1 MTFVVFAVCREPTKY
16 RHPSAGRKKTRQ
28 GQSLFTPSAKQRN
41 APERA
46 HFAKAKNANCSYAT
60 VRSPAHDRHEPRRHI
75 DRRSVP
81 QCHHGSIRPTELRL
95 ALPRLWSRERADD
108 RDVPLQAVAEG
119 GCNVVTVHLMI
130 WKNHVPVPKCGA
142 EENSRTMSESYRMVD
157 CAACLDCSWCDGT
170 KKILDGFGDES
181 DCGHCVEK
189 DGKP

>member
-1 MTFVVFAVCREPTKY
+1 MLGDVGRRRRSLCQVGEIRKVFPRRAGWAVCIQMPCLW
-16 RHPSAGRKKTRQ
+16 ANDDALLRQ
-28 GQSLFTPSAKQRN
+28 HL
-41 APERA
+41 
-46 HFAKAKNANCSYAT
+46 
-60 VRSPAHDRHEPRRHI
+60 HE
-75 DRRSVP
+75 S
-81 QCHHGSIRPTELRL
+81 
-95 ALPRLWSRERADD
+95 
-108 RDVPLQAVAEG
+108 DVPVQAVAEAG
-119 GCNVVTVHLMI
+119 GNVVTVHLMI